1 MPGRPRD
8 GELDQ
13 RLLAAAW
20 SLLTSQG
27 YGALTLAKVAA
38 RARAHRTD
46 LYRRWATK
54 PQLVVDVLDEHLP
67 PISDV
72 DTGALGSDLRA
83 IVEDF
88 AASWSSPWIDGLV
101 GLTADLQHDPDA
113 ELAFRRLAERRGQ
126 PMANCIARAVQ
137 RGEIRHAAVGVG
149 LGDLIE
155 GPLMHRRM
163 IGREPLT
170 PDYLDAVARFAH
182 RLLSETTAVR

>member
-8 GELDQ
+8 ADLDK

-20 SLLTSQG
+20 KLLTREG
-27 YGALTLAKVAA
+27 YGALTLTKVAA
-38 RARAHRTD
+38 RAHAHRTD
-46 LYRRWATK
+46 VYRRWTTK
-54 PQLVVDVLDEHLP
+54 AQLVVDVLDHHLP

-83 IVEDF
+83 LVEDF

-113 ELAFRRLAERRGQ
+113 ELAFRRLAERRGV
-126 PMANCIARAVQ
+126 PMANCISRAVQ
-137 RGEIRHAAVGVG
+137 RGEISKVPDRLN

-163 IGREPLT
+163 IGRQPLT
-170 PDYLDAVARFAH
+170 PDYLDAVALFAH
-182 RLLSETTAVR
+182 RLLIETAVAW